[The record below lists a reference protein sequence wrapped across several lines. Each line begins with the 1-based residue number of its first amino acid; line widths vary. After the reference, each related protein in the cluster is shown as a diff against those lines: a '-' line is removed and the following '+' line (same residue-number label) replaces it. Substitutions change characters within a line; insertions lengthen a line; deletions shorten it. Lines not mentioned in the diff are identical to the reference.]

1 VVIPIRGQKIDFFLF
16 CNKILKHQTNIEK
29 SKNQKT
35 KKLKIIFAIIQ
46 N

>member
-29 SKNQKT
+29 SKNQKI